1 MLSRPGDCCVRV
13 DTSFAALMK
22 NGDRE
27 WSAMFES
34 LKQMPADPLLQIIAA
49 HRADTRS
56 DKIDL
61 GVGVFRDEAGVTP
74 IFRSVKAAEAY
85 LVAHQPTK
93 GYLGI
98 EGDPVFTDLLRPIIF
113 GKDGGDISLVPGIQT
128 PGGGG
133 ALRLGGELIAVA
145 RPDAKVWLG
154 TPSWPNHR
162 PIFEAVDLE
171 VREYRFADLTTQTL
185 LFDEMMAALSQATA
199 GDVVLLHGCCHNP
212 TGLDLNHDQWR
223 EVADLCRANGLVPFV
238 DLAYQGLGEG
248 LEADAMG
255 LRIVFDRV
263 PELLLAY
270 SCDKN
275 FGLYRERTGALYVKA
290 DSSDLARNVASN
302 LAVHARVSWSMPPD
316 HGAAVVRAI
325 LEQPDLEAD
334 WRAELIEM
342 GQRVRAVREA
352 IAGAAPSLSAIAH
365 EHGLFSNLAVS
376 RDQVDALR
384 IHHGIYI
391 APSGRMNVAGLKV
404 EDAPRLVVALAAVGA
419 LPSS

>member
-1 MLSRPGDCCVRV
+1 
-13 DTSFAALMK
+13 
-22 NGDRE
+22 
-27 WSAMFES
+27 MFES
-34 LKQMPADPLLQIIAA
+34 LKPMPADPLLQIIAA

-61 GVGVFRDEAGVTP
+61 GVGVFRDEAGGTP
-74 IFRSVKAAEAY
+74 ILRAVKAAERY
-85 LVAHQPTK
+85 LVANQPTK

-113 GKDGGDISLVPGIQT
+113 GKNGGDASLVPGIQT

-133 ALRLGGELIAVA
+133 ALRLGGELIATA
-145 RPDAKVWLG
+145 RPDAKLWLG

-162 PIFEAVDLE
+162 PIFEAVKLE

-185 LFDEMMAALSQATA
+185 LFDEMMAALRQASA

-223 EVADLCRANGLVPFV
+223 EVADLCSANGLIPFV
-238 DLAYQGLGEG
+238 DLAYQGLGES

-255 LRIVFDRV
+255 LRTIFERV

-290 DSSDLARNVASN
+290 SSADLARNVASN

-325 LEQPDLEAD
+325 LEQPELEAD
-334 WRAELIEM
+334 WQAEVAEM
-342 GQRVRAVREA
+342 GQRIRAVRRA
-352 IAGAAPSLSAIAH
+352 IASAAPSLSAIAH
-365 EHGLFSNLAVS
+365 EYGLFSNLAVS
-376 RDQVDALR
+376 REQVDALR
-384 IHHGIYI
+384 TEHGIYI

-404 EDAPRLVVALAAVGA
+404 EDAPRLVAALDAIGA
-419 LPSS
+419 LPGA